1 MKKSIFILLFLF
13 GLFAQL
19 TSASEDSDEYEYYGE
34 NEDMPA
40 TDELEFSLGKYWF

>member
-19 TSASEDSDEYEYYGE
+19 KSDESEEYEYDYGE